1 MAASERETAMIE
13 AFAQTMRTVLD
24 PVISRLERLERGPAT
39 PDKKTADE
47 TMAEMMA
54 AIRGQ
59 SEDVAKIGL
68 VQVVDGCTSD
78 LGVQDVDGQQHGAT
92 FDAELHFAPVVVN
105 GKIIGK
111 SGAPIVRNLLN
122 YKLPAGHDRHLNAG
136 GLVPNGMSM
145 KELGMDH
152 QEKLSDGYKQWLW
165 ETFWQADLRRF
176 VGRQLPP
183 HVRPQAPSV
192 QSA

>member
-1 MAASERETAMIE
+1 MVE
-13 AFAQTMRTVLD
+13 AFAATMRTVLE
-24 PVISRLERLERGPAT
+24 PVLSRLERLEKGPAA
-39 PDKKTADE
+39 PEKKTADE

-59 SEDVAKIGL
+59 SDDITKLGL
-68 VQVVDGCTSD
+68 VEVVEGCTSD
-78 LGVQDVDGQQHGAT
+78 LGVQDSDGKQRGST
-92 FDAELHFAPVVVN
+92 FDAELHYAPVVVS
-105 GKIIGK
+105 GKLVGK
-111 SGAPIVRNLLN
+111 SGAPVVRNLLK
-122 YKLPAGHDRHLNAG
+122 YTLPAGHDRHQNAG

-152 QEKLSDGYKQWLW
+152 QEKLADGYKQWLW

-176 VGRQLPP
+176 VGRQLPA